1 MKKIILILALLAVI
15 ATVVFVLCSRTG
27 GEGTGDDQRK
37 EGKKSVLRIGD
48 VNPDKS
54 AKAKEIEAKRD
65 ALLQAF
71 VLRKNKKGAEIKVA
85 TGKMTPDD
93 GIYRDD
99 DGNPYPEPEQRLL
112 RRADQAVE
120 KDDVNLARE
129 TAAAALS
136 SCNPVVRR
144 AAVDSLAWFG
154 ENAIA
159 ELTPFLSDANPE
171 VAEAAKDAWMQG
183 LMEIDDDPTK
193 VSVVEAALMGL
204 RDGEMIDEI
213 ADELVGLDERC
224 AIQAICDLIESAN
237 GRAVTAVK
245 EAYESIT
252 GDEWSGVN
260 AAEAWLQENYTPD
273 ED

>member
-1 MKKIILILALLAVI
+1 MKKCILILALLAV
-15 ATVVFVLCSRTG
+15 AASVVFVICSRTG

-54 AKAKEIEAKRD
+54 AKAKEIEARRD